1 MLLKVISSH
10 FVCEEYRL
18 TTSLLLPFLFLSLL
32 CLCVGQYERFIFCV
46 PAPFGCHICL
56 KSLIR
61 AFKHLIINSLLFRLL
76 LGLSLASLSLHQKKM
91 LLEFFVFHLIFPV
104 TNFKCPGPSPP
115 DQILSLG
122 IPACSVSPS
131 LSKPRCKTQSP
142 LACTYSLI
150 PVLKPASESTSLFYH
165 NNFQYIILKK

>member
-1 MLLKVISSH
+1 MFFVMTVLKVTGFVLNAQAHPPNLCICLGLPRLLKIISSH
-10 FVCEEYRL
+10 FVCEEHRL

-76 LGLSLASLSLHQKKM
+76 LGLSLASLSLHQKKKCY
-91 LLEFFVFHLIFPV
+91 LSSLFFTWFF
-104 TNFKCPGPSPP
+104 
-115 DQILSLG
+115 Q
-122 IPACSVSPS
+122 
-131 LSKPRCKTQSP
+131 
-142 LACTYSLI
+142 SLI
-150 PVLKPASESTSLFYH
+150 LNVPGRLLQTKYLVLVSLPALFLH
-165 NNFQYIILKK
+165 HSPNPDARPNPL